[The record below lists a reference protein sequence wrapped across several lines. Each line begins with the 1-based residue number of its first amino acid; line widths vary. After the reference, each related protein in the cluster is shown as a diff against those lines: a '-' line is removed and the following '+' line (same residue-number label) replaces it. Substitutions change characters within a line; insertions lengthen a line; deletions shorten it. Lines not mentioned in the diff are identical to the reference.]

1 MRPILIFLFSLLFTL
16 PLFAQKGNRDSE
28 IAVSV
33 GSSTYSISSYSFK
46 NGYRVGAY
54 LNQGIS
60 KRIYTTMGVVF
71 GEDDGTYTKPDRWIE
86 KSTARDIQLGVGVGV
101 NAIKRLKHRLYLQA
115 MVGGVVI
122 MGSSSTIE
130 NDGNKEV
137 QSLREYNELGLT
149 TTLSTGYRYYPWRRI
164 GVGVGYDFTYL
175 HNIGHVHNF
184 NVALSLRL

>member
-33 GSSTYSISSYSFK
+33 GASTYSISSYSFK

-54 LNQGIS
+54 LNRGIS

-86 KSTARDIQLGVGVGV
+86 TSTARDIQLGVGVGV
-101 NAIKRLKHRLYLQA
+101 NAIKSHKHRLYLQA